1 MTGFIDTVVSFYRS
15 VLGLFNATVI
25 ELIGHN
31 VSLGAVIFACIAF
44 YMIISIYWR
53 GAKG

>member
-1 MTGFIDTVVSFYRS
+1 MTAFIEWVISFYSS
-15 VLGLFNATVI
+15 VLTLFNVTSFD
-25 ELIGHN
+25 LFGHT
-31 VSLGAVIFACIAF
+31 VSLGAVIFVCIAF

>member
-1 MTGFIDTVVSFYRS
+1 MTGFIDLIVSFYNT
-15 VLGLFNATVI
+15 VLNKFNAVVF
-25 ELIGHN
+25 ELGGYD
-31 VSLGAVIFACIAF
+31 VSLGAVLFVCIAF

>member
-1 MTGFIDTVVSFYRS
+1 MTGFIDLVVSFYRS
-15 VLGLFNATVI
+15 IFGLFNATVI
-25 ELIGHN
+25 ELSGHN
-31 VSLGAVIFACIAF
+31 VSLGAVLFVCIAF

>member
-1 MTGFIDTVVSFYRS
+1 MTGFIDLVVNFYKAVIGKFNTVIFELGGYDVSF
-15 VLGLFNATVI
+15 
-25 ELIGHN
+25 
-31 VSLGAVIFACIAF
+31 GAVLFVCIAF